1 MDENYNN
8 INSGYVPQG
17 NDPQGYQPQ
26 TAGQEDYQPQA
37 NGQSDYSQT
46 DYQPQANGQS
56 DYQPQGYSQTDYQP
70 QAAGQSDYQ
79 PQGYSQSGYHPQ
91 GNTQIGY
98 QPQGNGQT
106 GYQSQGYPQTAY
118 QPQGYGQQGY
128 ANGYNQN
135 AYNPVPRKKTSTKAT
150 LSLIFGIAGIVTC
163 CAFGILGVILGIAG
177 VVLAILSK
185 NDNDGKMEGL
195 AIAGLVVSIVSF
207 VFGLGYLCIMVLA
220 IAEDPNYI
228 SDNIASAAIRAF
240 NSNVIS

>member
-26 TAGQEDYQPQA
+26 TTGE
-37 NGQSDYSQT
+37 G
-46 DYQPQANGQS
+46 

-70 QAAGQSDYQ
+70 QTTGQSDYQ
-79 PQGYSQSGYHPQ
+79 PQGYSQSDYQPQ
-91 GNTQIGY
+91 GNPQTCY

-106 GYQSQGYPQTAY
+106 GYQSQGNPQTAY

-135 AYNPVPRKKTSTKAT
+135 AYNPVPQKKTSTKAI

-220 IAEDPNYI
+220 IAEDPDYI
-228 SDNIASAAIRAF
+228 KDNIASAAIRVF

>member
-17 NDPQGYQPQ
+17 ADPQGYQPQ
-26 TAGQEDYQPQA
+26 TTGESDYQPQTT
-37 NGQSDYSQT
+37 GQSDC
-46 DYQPQANGQS
+46 
-56 DYQPQGYSQTDYQP
+56 QPQGYSQTDYQP
-70 QAAGQSDYQ
+70 QTTGQSDYQ
-79 PQGYSQSGYHPQ
+79 PQGYSQSGYQPQ
-91 GNTQIGY
+91 GNTQTGY

-135 AYNPVPRKKTSTKAT
+135 AYNTVPQKKTSTKAT

>member
-26 TAGQEDYQPQA
+26 TTGE
-37 NGQSDYSQT
+37 G
-46 DYQPQANGQS
+46 

-70 QAAGQSDYQ
+70 QTTGQSDYQ
-79 PQGYSQSGYHPQ
+79 PQGYSQSD
-91 GNTQIGY
+91 Y
-98 QPQGNGQT
+98 QPQGN
-106 GYQSQGYPQTAY
+106 PQTAY

-135 AYNPVPRKKTSTKAT
+135 AYNPVPQKKTSTKAI

-228 SDNIASAAIRAF
+228 KDNIASAAIRVF

>member
-17 NDPQGYQPQ
+17 TDPEGYQPQ
-26 TAGQEDYQPQA
+26 TTGESDYQPQA
-37 NGQSDYSQT
+37 TGQSEYSQT
-46 DYQPQANGQS
+46 DYQPQATGQS
-56 DYQPQGYSQTDYQP
+56 DYQPQGYSQT
-70 QAAGQSDYQ
+70 
-79 PQGYSQSGYHPQ
+79 
-91 GNTQIGY
+91 GY
-98 QPQGNGQT
+98 QPQGNTQTGYQPQGNTQT

-118 QPQGYGQQGY
+118 QPQSYGQQSY

-135 AYNPVPRKKTSTKAT
+135 AYNTVPQKKTSTKAT

>member
-17 NDPQGYQPQ
+17 TDPQGYQPQ
-26 TAGQEDYQPQA
+26 TTGE
-37 NGQSDYSQT
+37 
-46 DYQPQANGQS
+46 S
-56 DYQPQGYSQTDYQP
+56 DYQPQGYTQT
-70 QAAGQSDYQ
+70 
-79 PQGYSQSGYHPQ
+79 
-91 GNTQIGY
+91 GY

-135 AYNPVPRKKTSTKAT
+135 AYNPVPQKKNSTKAI

-177 VVLAILSK
+177 VVLAILSR

-195 AIAGLVVSIVSF
+195 AVAGLVVSVVAF
-207 VFGLGYLCIMVLA
+207 VFGLGYLCIMVFA

-228 SDNIASAAIRAF
+228 KNNIASAAIRAF
-240 NSNVIS
+240 NGNVLS

>member
-17 NDPQGYQPQ
+17 ADPQGYQPQ
-26 TAGQEDYQPQA
+26 TARQEDYQPQA

-46 DYQPQANGQS
+46 DYQPQATGQS

-70 QAAGQSDYQ
+70 Q
-79 PQGYSQSGYHPQ
+79 
-91 GNTQIGY
+91 GNTQTGY

-135 AYNPVPRKKTSTKAT
+135 AYNPVPQKKTSTKAT

>member
-17 NDPQGYQPQ
+17 TDPQGYQPQ
-26 TAGQEDYQPQA
+26 S
-37 NGQSDYSQT
+37 NGQSDY
-46 DYQPQANGQS
+46 QPQSNGQS

-70 QAAGQSDYQ
+70 QAGGQNDYQPQTTGQGDYQ
-79 PQGYSQSGYHPQ
+79 PQGYSQTGYRPQ
-91 GNTQIGY
+91 GNTQ
-98 QPQGNGQT
+98 T
-106 GYQSQGYPQTAY
+106 GYPS
-118 QPQGYGQQGY
+118 QGYGQQGY
-128 ANGYNQN
+128 ANGYNPN
-135 AYNPVPRKKTSTKAT
+135 AYNPVPQKKTSTKAI

-228 SDNIASAAIRAF
+228 KDNIASAAIRVF

>member
-17 NDPQGYQPQ
+17 ADSQGYQPQ
-26 TAGQEDYQPQA
+26 TTGESDYQPQ
-37 NGQSDYSQT
+37 GYSQT
-46 DYQPQANGQS
+46 DYQPQTTGQS

-70 QAAGQSDYQ
+70 QATGQSDYQ
-79 PQGYSQSGYHPQ
+79 PQGYSQA
-91 GNTQIGY
+91 GY
-98 QPQGNGQT
+98 QPQGN
-106 GYQSQGYPQTAY
+106 PQTAY
-118 QPQGYGQQGY
+118 QPQGYGRQGY

-135 AYNPVPRKKTSTKAT
+135 AYNPVPQKKTSTKAI

-228 SDNIASAAIRAF
+228 KDNIASAAIRVF

>member
-17 NDPQGYQPQ
+17 ADSQGYQPQ
-26 TAGQEDYQPQA
+26 TTGESDYQPQ
-37 NGQSDYSQT
+37 GYSQT
-46 DYQPQANGQS
+46 DYQPQTTGQS

-70 QAAGQSDYQ
+70 QATGQSDYQ
-79 PQGYSQSGYHPQ
+79 PQGY
-91 GNTQIGY
+91 
-98 QPQGNGQT
+98 QPQGN
-106 GYQSQGYPQTAY
+106 PQTAY
-118 QPQGYGQQGY
+118 QPQGYGRQGY

-135 AYNPVPRKKTSTKAT
+135 AYNPVPQKKTSTKAI

-207 VFGLGYLCIMVLA
+207 VFGLGYYALWFWQSQRIPTILR
-220 IAEDPNYI
+220 II
-228 SDNIASAAIRAF
+228 LHQRQ
-240 NSNVIS
+240 